1 MRRANMNKFYKVHW
15 LLHQCAIMKRRLIV
29 PWKLLSSNFIHSE
42 TYFPELKDRRKS
54 KVRIF
59 FDLMAHVMK
68 YGAIDNHYF
77 AYGFDIKGL
86 RKKSDYFD
94 EGDLLWRMDAYNKWE
109 AAYNY
114 TCILR
119 DKRLF
124 GELLSAWNISTPRN
138 LMDTSQSNYAEL
150 LKGKIL
156 SREGEYFCKP
166 IDGSCGRGIFKIITL
181 ENTCIIDNIEYSK
194 SEAVEVAINKL
205 SDASYIIQPVI
216 HQHKTISN
224 IYDSCLNT
232 MRLVTVSNKYSD
244 QIKPVSAVLRIGCN
258 GNIVDNYE
266 KGGVSVGV
274 DLQSGSLVKYGMFK
288 YGRGTKTEVHPNTN
302 VKFEGIQ
309 LPYFTEAIEQAIK
322 IHSILREIPV
332 IGWDIAFTESGP
344 IFIEGNDNIE
354 ISISQQADG
363 GLRPKIESLTG
374 I

>member
-1 MRRANMNKFYKVHW
+1 MNKFYKVHW
-15 LLHQCAIMKRRLIV
+15 FLHQCAIMKRRLIV
-29 PWKLLSSNFIHSE
+29 PWKLISSNFIHSE
-42 TYFPELKDRRKS
+42 TYFPELMDRRKS

-59 FDLMAHVMK
+59 FDLMGHAIK
-68 YGAIDNHYF
+68 YGAINYHYF

-138 LMDTSQSNYAEL
+138 LLDTSISNYTEQ
-150 LKGKIL
+150 LKENIL

-166 IDGSCGRGIFKIITL
+166 VDGACGRGVFQII
-181 ENTCIIDNIEYSK
+181 NKRDTCIVDNLEYSK
-194 SEAVEVAINKL
+194 EHAFEVIKNKIL
-205 SDASYIIQPVI
+205 HANYIIQPVI
-216 HQHKTISN
+216 RQHETISR
-224 IYDSCLNT
+224 IYDGCLNT
-232 MRLVTVSNKYSD
+232 MRLVTVCEKKSSR
-244 QIKPVSAVLRIGCN
+244 IEPVSAVLRIGCN

-266 KGGVSVGV
+266 KGGVSVGI
-274 DLQSGSLVKYGMFK
+274 DLKTGKLVQYGMFK
-288 YGRGTKTEVHPNTN
+288 YGRGTKTEFHPNTN
-302 VKFEGIQ
+302 IRFEGIQ
-309 LPYFTEAIEQAIK
+309 LPTFSKAIDQAIQ
-322 IHSILREIPV
+322 IHSKLREIPV

-363 GLRPKIESLTG
+363 GLKQTIEYLTG